1 METFLDGGTK
11 ECEGSDGDY
20 YYVDHRIGTLTPGA
34 IYDFYPGSPNAKQL
48 PTDNFELNSEL

>member
-11 ECEGSDGDY
+11 ECEGSDGNY

-34 IYDFYPGSPNAKQL
+34 IYDFYPDSPNAKQL
-48 PTDNFELNSEL
+48 PSDNFEQL